1 MPGYF
6 WGIDPYY
13 IMLVLPALLFAL
25 YAQNRVQGT
34 FNKYLR
40 VANSR
45 GLTGARIAREIL
57 DNQGLYDVKV
67 EMVGGHLTDH
77 YDPRAKVVRLSQ
89 HVYSGTSVA
98 AVGVAAHET
107 GHAIQHQISYAPLA
121 FRNSLVPIA
130 SLGSRAAM
138 PLAIFGLI
146 LGLEPLVNFG
156 IILFSAVVAFQVI
169 TLPVEF
175 NASGRALEILET
187 RGFLSREELS
197 PAKKVLN
204 AAALTYVASAAVG
217 IANLLRLL
225 LISGRGRRND

>member
-1 MPGYF
+1 MRYF

-13 IMLVLPALLFAL
+13 IMLVMPAMLFAL

-40 VANSR
+40 IRNIK
-45 GLTGARIAREIL
+45 GYTGAQVARQIL
-57 DNQGLYDVKV
+57 DSQGLYDIQV
-67 EMVGGHLTDH
+67 EMTKGHLTDH
-77 YDPRAKVVRLSQ
+77 YDPRSKVVRLSES
-89 HVYSGTSVA
+89 VYSSTSVG

-107 GHAIQHQISYAPLA
+107 GHAVQHQVSYAPLA

-130 SLGSRAAM
+130 GLGSSAAI
-138 PLAIFGLI
+138 PLAILGLI
-146 LGLEPLVNFG
+146 VGFEPLVYFG
-156 IILFSAVVAFQVI
+156 ILLFTGVVAFQVI

-175 NASGRALEILET
+175 NASSRALEILET
-187 RGFLSREELS
+187 QGILSREEIT
-197 PAKKVLN
+197 PTKKVLN

-225 LISGRGRRND
+225 MIAGLGRRRD